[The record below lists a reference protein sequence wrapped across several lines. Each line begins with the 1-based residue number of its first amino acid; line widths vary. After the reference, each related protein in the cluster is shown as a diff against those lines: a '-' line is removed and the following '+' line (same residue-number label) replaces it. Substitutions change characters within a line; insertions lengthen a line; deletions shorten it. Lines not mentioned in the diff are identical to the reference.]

1 MTAFFPNGF
10 AVTSVVYVFF
20 LFRICPTLRKGK
32 AVWFRWQIL
41 RSKQSIILL
50 ANMYLITMGDTTW
63 IFCVRSQNIFSCIY
77 VVLGLMLCWGLE
89 WWQDRNSLFLFW
101 RSEQEGGNK
110 DFIREALLN
119 IFNNDLKKGK
129 AEILRWKYLQLA
141 KL

>member
-1 MTAFFPNGF
+1 M
-10 AVTSVVYVFF
+10 
-20 LFRICPTLRKGK
+20 
-32 AVWFRWQIL
+32 
-41 RSKQSIILL
+41 
-50 ANMYLITMGDTTW
+50 
-63 IFCVRSQNIFSCIY
+63 
-77 VVLGLMLCWGLE
+77 
-89 WWQDRNSLFLFW
+89 FW